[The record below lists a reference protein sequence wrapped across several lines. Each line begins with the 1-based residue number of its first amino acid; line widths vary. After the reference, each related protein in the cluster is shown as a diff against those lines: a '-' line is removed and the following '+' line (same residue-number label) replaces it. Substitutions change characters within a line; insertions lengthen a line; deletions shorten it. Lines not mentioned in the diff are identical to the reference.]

1 MVPPRQRPETSSRR
15 QNCKPRTMDV
25 NFTPLLPAAQLLVTA
40 LVVMLRDLFIK
51 EHEPKHI
58 LVFLSFVGIAL
69 AAGETVA
76 LLGVEERAFNDSI
89 VLDNFALFFGLI
101 FMFAAALTILS
112 SIGYVRQ
119 AGIQEGEFYSLLLFA
134 TVGMMLMAGA
144 NDLMV
149 FFLGL
154 ETMSV
159 AVYVLTGMLRTDAR
173 SSEAAMKYFLMGAF
187 ATGFLLY
194 GIALIYGATGSTNLN
209 VIADYLAKQPSEWP
223 LYLIGGG
230 FLLLIG
236 FVFKVGAVPFHF
248 WVPDVYEG
256 APTPVTGF
264 MSVAVKAAAFAAWAR
279 ILTHKLS
286 PLESD
291 WVFPLWILAIVTM
304 TLGNLLAIGQSSVKR
319 MLAYSSIAHAGY
331 LLIPIVVGEEW
342 GGMPLLFYVAAYAFM
357 TFGAFAVLTS
367 LAEDDNP
374 RESYRD
380 FAGLG
385 FKRPLLGFAM
395 SLFMLSLAGFPPL
408 GGFVGKFYVFRS
420 AVLAG
425 YVGLAII
432 GVLNS
437 VLSVV
442 YYLRVIVAMYME
454 EGGAE
459 GKSLRQ
465 LPFVYTAI
473 IVAVIGTIYL
483 GIMPAATLDW
493 SRIAFSSL
501 E

>member
-1 MVPPRQRPETSSRR
+1 
-15 QNCKPRTMDV
+15 MDV
-25 NFTPLLPAAQLLVTA
+25 NLLPLLPAIQVLLTA
-40 LVVMLRDLFIK
+40 LVVMLRDLFIDEDK
-51 EHEPKHI
+51 PRGY
-58 LVFLSFVGIAL
+58 LAFLSLIGIGL
-69 AAGETVA
+69 AAAEAVA
-76 LLGVEERAFNDSI
+76 LWGVKESAFNEGI
-89 VLDNFALFFGLI
+89 VLDNFALFFALI
-101 FMFAAALTILS
+101 FLLVAALTILS
-112 SIGYVRQ
+112 STHYVRQ
-119 AGIQEGEFYSLLLFA
+119 ASIQEGEYYALILFA
-134 TVGMMLMAGA
+134 TVGMMILAAA
-144 NDLMV
+144 NDLLV

-159 AVYVLTGMLRTDAR
+159 AVYVLTGMWRGSAR
-173 SSEAAMKYFLMGAF
+173 SSEASMKYFLMGAF

-209 VIADYLAKQPSEWP
+209 LIADYLLEQPAEWP
-223 LYLIGGG
+223 IYLIGGG

-236 FVFKVGAVPFHF
+236 FAFKVGAVPFHF

-291 WVFPLWILAIVTM
+291 WVFPLWIVAVATM
-304 TLGNLLAIGQSSVKR
+304 TLGNLLAINQTSVKR

-357 TFGAFAVLTS
+357 TFGAFAVLSS
-367 LAEDDNP
+367 LAEDNNP

-385 FKRPLLGFAM
+385 FNRPLLGFAM

-459 GKSLRQ
+459 GKGFLQ
-465 LPFVYTAI
+465 LPLVYTAI
-473 IVAVIGTIYL
+473 VLAVIGTLYL

>member
-1 MVPPRQRPETSSRR
+1 
-15 QNCKPRTMDV
+15 MDV
-25 NFTPLLPAAQLLVTA
+25 NLAPLLPAIQVLVTA
-40 LVVMLRDLFIK
+40 LVVVGRDLFI
-51 EHEPKHI
+51 EEGEPKGVLAFYS
-58 LVFLSFVGIAL
+58 LVGLGL
-69 AAGETVA
+69 AAGEVA
-76 LLGVEERAFNDSI
+76 LLLTGRQEAAFGDSI
-89 VLDNFALFFGLI
+89 MLDNFALFFTLI
-101 FMFAAALTILS
+101 FLLAAALTILS
-112 SIGYVRQ
+112 SIQYVRQ
-119 AGIQEGEFYSLLLFA
+119 TGIHEGEFYALILFA
-134 TVGMMLMAGA
+134 TAGMIVMAAA

-159 AVYVLTGMLRTDAR
+159 AVYVLTGMWR
-173 SSEAAMKYFLMGAF
+173 SSSRASEASMKYFLMGAF

-209 VIADYLAKQPSEWP
+209 QISAYLLDQPSEWP
-223 LYLIGGG
+223 IYLIGGG

-236 FVFKVGAVPFHF
+236 FAFKVGAVPFHF
-248 WVPDVYEG
+248 WVPDVYDG

-279 ILTHKLS
+279 ILLYKFS

-291 WVFPLWILAIVTM
+291 WVFPLWIITIGTM
-304 TLGNLLAIGQSSVKR
+304 TLGNLLAVTQTSVKR
-319 MLAYSSIAHAGY
+319 MLAYSSIAHGGY
-331 LLIPIVVGEEW
+331 LLIPIVVGVEW
-342 GGMPLLFYVAAYAFM
+342 GGLPLLFYLLTYSFM
-357 TFGAFAVLTS
+357 TLGAFAVLTS
-367 LAEDDNP
+367 LADGDEP

-385 FKRPLLGFAM
+385 FKRPFLALAM
-395 SLFMLSLAGFPPL
+395 ALFMLSLAGFPPL
-408 GGFVGKFYVFRS
+408 AGFTGKFYVFRS

-425 YVGLAII
+425 HLNLAII

-437 VLSVV
+437 LLSVI

-459 GKSLRQ
+459 GKSFRQ
-465 LPFVYTAI
+465 APYLYL
-473 IVAVIGTIYL
+473 AVTIAVLGTIYL
-483 GIMPAATLDW
+483 GILPDNALRW
-493 SRIAFSSL
+493 SRVAFFSL

>member
-1 MVPPRQRPETSSRR
+1 
-15 QNCKPRTMDV
+15 
-25 NFTPLLPAAQLLVTA
+25 
-40 LVVMLRDLFIK
+40 
-51 EHEPKHI
+51 
-58 LVFLSFVGIAL
+58 
-69 AAGETVA
+69 
-76 LLGVEERAFNDSI
+76 
-89 VLDNFALFFGLI
+89 
-101 FMFAAALTILS
+101 LTILS
-112 SIGYVRQ
+112 STHYVRL
-119 AGIQEGEFYSLLLFA
+119 AAIQEGEYYALILFA
-134 TVGMMLMAGA
+134 TLGMMIMAAA
-144 NDLMV
+144 NDLLV

-159 AVYVLTGMLRTDAR
+159 AVYVLTGMWRGSAR

-209 VIADYLAKQPSEWP
+209 IIADYLLEQPTEWP

-236 FVFKVGAVPFHF
+236 FAFKVGAVPFHF

-264 MSVAVKAAAFAAWAR
+264 MSVAVKAAAFAAWVR

-286 PLESD
+286 PLDGD
-291 WVFPLWILAIVTM
+291 WVFPLWVLAVATM

-331 LLIPIVVGEEW
+331 LLIPIVAGEEW

-357 TFGAFAVLTS
+357 TFGAFAVLSS
-367 LAEDDNP
+367 LAESDNP

-437 VLSVV
+437 VL
-442 YYLRVIVAMYME
+442 
-454 EGGAE
+454 
-459 GKSLRQ
+459 
-465 LPFVYTAI
+465 
-473 IVAVIGTIYL
+473 
-483 GIMPAATLDW
+483 
-493 SRIAFSSL
+493 
-501 E
+501 

>member
-1 MVPPRQRPETSSRR
+1 
-15 QNCKPRTMDV
+15 MDV
-25 NFTPLLPAAQLLVTA
+25 NFTPLLPTAQLLVTA
-40 LVVMLRDLFIK
+40 LVVMLRDLFIE
-51 EHEPKHI
+51 EHEPKRI
-58 LVFLSFVGIAL
+58 LVFLSLVGIGL
-69 AAGETVA
+69 AAGETLA
-76 LLGVEERAFNDSI
+76 LWGVQESAFHDSI
-89 VLDNFALFFGLI
+89 VLDNFAHYFALI
-101 FMFAAALTILS
+101 FMLAAGLTILS
-112 SIGYVRQ
+112 SIDYVRQ
-119 AGIQEGEFYSLLLFA
+119 AGIHEGEFYALVLFA
-134 TVGMMLMAGA
+134 TVGMMLMAAA

-159 AVYVLTGMLRTDAR
+159 AVYVLTGMWRTNSR

-194 GIALIYGATGSTNLN
+194 GIALIYGATGSTNLDL
-209 VIADYLAKQPSEWP
+209 ISDYLAEQPSEWP

-236 FVFKVGAVPFHF
+236 FAFKVGAVPFHF

-279 ILTHKLS
+279 ILLHKLS
-286 PLESD
+286 ALDSD
-291 WVFPLWILAIVTM
+291 WLFPLWVITIGTM
-304 TLGNLLAIGQSSVKR
+304 TLGNLLAITQSSVKR

-331 LLIPIVVGEEW
+331 LLIAIVVGAEW
-342 GGMPLLFYVAAYAFM
+342 GGLPLLFYVLTYSFM
-357 TFGAFAVLTS
+357 TIGAFAVLS
-367 LAEDDNP
+367 CLSEANNQ
-374 RESYRD
+374 RENYRD

-385 FKRPLLGFAM
+385 FKRPFLGLAM

-408 GGFVGKFYVFRS
+408 GGFAGKFYVFRA
-420 AVLAG
+420 AVLSG
-425 YVGLAII
+425 HIGLAII

-437 VLSVV
+437 LLSVI

-459 GKSLRQ
+459 GKSFRQ
-465 LPFVYTAI
+465 ASAVYVAI
-473 IVAVIGTIYL
+473 AVAVIGTLYL
-483 GIMPAATLDW
+483 GILPASALNW
-493 SRIAFSSL
+493 SRIAFASL